1 MQITKRLSCLLCAI
15 VCSCTQWLYA
25 QSMNAQIEDR
35 GEYFTLT
42 FTVNSSDATSFTP
55 PSFADLEVLNG
66 PAKSTMSNVQIV
78 NGHMSRSSSTT
89 FTYVLAPKKIGRL
102 TIGSASVRVGGKVV
116 KSRPITYK
124 AQAASGKSSQA
135 SAARQSQ
142 QASASSYNTDIQ
154 RTGSPVTERDLF
166 IDVTPSRTK
175 VHEQEAVLL
184 TYRIHAKVGVALSNT
199 QLTAKPDFKGLIS
212 QEIPLPN
219 NQIQTSIEHR
229 GNGTYKTGTLLQ
241 YVVFP
246 QQSGKITIPSISFDC
261 TVIQQDDALSP
272 MEAFFNGG
280 GTIGVSV
287 KRKVAPLT
295 IDVETLPQPKPAGYA
310 GAVGKFSIKG
320 QLLNQSVRTNDV
332 ATYRITLSGT
342 GNTKLITAPQVTFPK
357 DFDTFDPKT
366 NDKTKVTRNGMTG
379 DVTFDYTFVPRNVG
393 KYTIPATNFVYYDTE
408 AREYRTLSISAFTID
423 VKKGDKSRSDVDKQ
437 LALLQSDIRD
447 THKLSSASSQTFF
460 ARVLPRWNTW
470 LYWTTTAIL
479 LAIFAATLKAIS
491 VYAGN
496 KLDTI
501 GRKRRGAAK
510 NSQRLLSEAE
520 KLINDPDG
528 RKFYA
533 TIARALQQ
541 YVIDTF
547 NISTA
552 ELTKEHMAELLVE
565 KGVEQNNID
574 ALLKLLDECEM
585 AQYAPN
591 SDAERQTTLNEAK
604 RIIDMIIR

>member
-1 MQITKRLSCLLCAI
+1 MQITKRLSCLLLAI

-55 PSFADLEVLNG
+55 PSFADYEVLNG

-89 FTYVLAPKKIGRL
+89 FTYILAPKKSGRL

-116 KSRPITYK
+116 KSHPITYN
-124 AQAASGKSSQA
+124 AQTASGKSSQS
-135 SAARQSQ
+135 SAARQSLQ
-142 QASASSYNTDIQ
+142 SAASSYNTGMQ
-154 RTGSPVTERDLF
+154 QTGSPVTERDLF

-219 NQIQTSIEHR
+219 NQIQTYIEHR
-229 GNGTYKTGTLLQ
+229 AHGTYKTGTLLQ

-295 IDVETLPQPKPAGYA
+295 LDVEALPQPKPAGYA
-310 GAVGKFSIKG
+310 GAVGKFSIQG
-320 QLLNQSVRTNDV
+320 QLLNQGVRTNDV

-342 GNTKLITAPQVTFPK
+342 GNTKLITAPIVTFPK
-357 DFDTFDPKT
+357 DFDTFDAKT
-366 NDKTKVTRNGMTG
+366 NDKTKVTPNGMTG

-393 KYTIPATNFVYYDTE
+393 KYTIPATDFVYYDTE
-408 AREYRTLSISAFTID
+408 AKAYRKLSIPAFTID
-423 VKKGDKSRSDVDKQ
+423 VKKGDKSKSDVDKQ
-437 LALLQSDIRD
+437 LALLQSDIRG
-447 THKLSSASSQTFF
+447 THKLSATGTKAFSAHI
-460 ARVLPRWNTW
+460 LPQWNTW
-470 LYWTTTAIL
+470 LYWLVTAIIL
-479 LAIFAATLKAIS
+479 IIFAAALKALS
-491 VYAGN
+491 VYTGN
-496 KLDTI
+496 KADTI

-510 NSQRLLSEAE
+510 QSQRLLAVAE

-528 RKFYA
+528 RKFYS

-541 YVIDTF
+541 YVADTF
-547 NISTA
+547 NVGTA
-552 ELTKEHMAELLVE
+552 ELTKEHMAELLAG
-565 KGVEQNNID
+565 KGVDRNDVD

-591 SDAERQTTLNEAK
+591 SDAERHTTLNEAK
-604 RIIDMIIR
+604 RIIHTIIR

>member
-1 MQITKRLSCLLCAI
+1 
-15 VCSCTQWLYA
+15 
-25 QSMNAQIEDR
+25 
-35 GEYFTLT
+35 
-42 FTVNSSDATSFTP
+42 
-55 PSFADLEVLNG
+55 
-66 PAKSTMSNVQIV
+66 
-78 NGHMSRSSSTT
+78 MSRSSSTT
-89 FTYVLAPKKIGRL
+89 FTYVLAPKKSGRL

-116 KSRPITYK
+116 KSRPITYN
-124 AQAASGKSSQA
+124 AQAASGKSSQ
-135 SAARQSQ
+135 SSTARQSQ
-142 QASASSYNTDIQ
+142 QSSASSYNTGMQ
-154 RTGSPVTERDLF
+154 QTGSPVTERDLF

-219 NQIQTSIEHR
+219 NQIQTYIEHR

-295 IDVETLPQPKPAGYA
+295 LDVEALPQPRPAGYA

-320 QLLNQSVRTNDV
+320 QLLNQGVRTNDV

-357 DFDTFDPKT
+357 DFDTFDAKT
-366 NDKTKVTRNGMTG
+366 NDKTKVTPNGMTG

-393 KYTIPATNFVYYDTE
+393 KYTIPATSFVYYDTE
-408 AREYRTLSISAFTID
+408 AKTYRTLSIPAFTID

-437 LALLQSDIRD
+437 LALLQSDIRAM
-447 THKLSSASSQTFF
+447 HKLPSASIKTFI
-460 ARVLPRWNTW
+460 ASILPRWNTW
-470 LYWTTTAIL
+470 LYWLTTATI
-479 LAIFAATLKAIS
+479 LAIFAAALKALS
-491 VYAGN
+491 VYDGN
-496 KLDTI
+496 KLDTV

-510 NSQRLLSEAE
+510 KSQHLLTEAE

-528 RKFYA
+528 RKFYS

-541 YVIDTF
+541 YVTDTF
-547 NISTA
+547 NIGTS
-552 ELTKEHMAELLVE
+552 ELTKEHMAELLAG
-565 KGVEQNNID
+565 KGVEPNDID

-591 SDAERQTTLNEAK
+591 SDAERHTTLNEAK